1 MPAARRS
8 RLAAVLLAC
17 LAAAPAAAN
26 DSYAVLGAGGLEL
39 RQTSAIAME
48 SEDLYLSRDEVRV
61 SYVFRNLTG
70 ADITAEV
77 AFPFPELNAL
87 EVINRPFHAPVE
99 ADNFLDFRVSIDGK
113 PLAPALE
120 TKAFSLEPPERDLT
134 GLLRQHGVPLQPLQA
149 DFYEMLQALAPGAR
163 QALAKAKAVDL
174 IEDGKGG
181 YDVMPLWGVR
191 SAYHWTMRFPA
202 NGTVAVEHRY
212 KPFLGYFWHSA
223 KADPEVAA
231 TYCIDATTAA
241 GLAKRIA
248 STASKDMPGYVTAA
262 ELSYVL
268 QTARNWSGP
277 IRRFRLTLDKGQP
290 EVILSLCAQGL
301 RKVSPTRFVLEATDY
316 VPKSDIKVL
325 FAPVSLPQE
334 R

>member
-1 MPAARRS
+1 MPAARR
-8 RLAAVLLAC
+8 RCLAALLAC

-48 SEDLYLSRDEVRV
+48 SEDLYVSRSEVRV
-61 SYVFRNLTG
+61 SYVFRNLTS

-87 EVINRPFHAPVE
+87 EVTNRPFHAPVE
-99 ADNFLDFRVSIDGK
+99 ADNFLDFRVWIDGK
-113 PLAPALE
+113 PLTPALE
-120 TKAFSLEPPERDLT
+120 MKAFALEPPERDLT
-134 GLLRQHGVPLQPLQA
+134 SLLRQHGAPVQPLQA
-149 DFYEMLQALAPGAR
+149 GFYQKLQAMPPAAK
-163 QALAKAKAVDL
+163 QALAKAKAIDL
-174 IEDGKGG
+174 IEDGNGG
-181 YDVMPLWGVR
+181 FDVMPLWGLR

-202 NGTVAVEHRY
+202 GGTVAVEHRY
-212 KPFLGYFWHSA
+212 KPFLGYFWYSA
-223 KADPEVAA
+223 KPDPEVAA
-231 TYCIDATTAA
+231 TYCIDASTTA

-248 STASKDMPGYVTAA
+248 VAASKDMPGYVTAA

-277 IRRFRLTLDKGQP
+277 IRRFRLTLDKGQTD
-290 EVILSLCAQGL
+290 VILSLCAQGL
-301 RKVSPTRFVLEATDY
+301 RKVAPTQFVMEATDY
-316 VPKSDIKVL
+316 VPKSDLKVL